1 MPNDSVV
8 RLIQP
13 GSFEDQLTEV
23 LRNGARALLAQ
34 AVEAE
39 VAGFLAKH
47 AECKTEDGRAR
58 VVRHGHLPEREVMTG
73 IGPVP
78 VKQPRVRD
86 RGATAD
92 DPGRIRFSPAILP
105 PYMRRSKSIE
115 ALLPILYLKGISTG
129 DFSEALAALLG
140 KDASGLSASAIGR
153 LKDCWIDEHAA
164 WHKRDLSARRYVYV
178 WADGIHLEA
187 RLEDEKQCILV
198 IIGAT
203 PEGRKEL
210 VGFTDGARESA
221 HDWRELL
228 LDLKRR
234 GLDAQPELMIADGAL
249 GFWKAASE
257 VWPKASEQ
265 RCWVHKTANVL
276 NKLPKSQQPKAKR
289 ALQEIW
295 MAETKAAAEAA
306 FAAFIVSYA
315 LKYEKAADCLA
326 KDRDA
331 LLAFYDFPAEH
342 WKHLRTTNPIEST
355 FATVRHRTIRAK
367 GCLSNKTALAMV
379 FKLVEG
385 AQRSW
390 RRLDGHAQLPK
401 LILGVK
407 FSDGLEVA
415 PKKAAAQPA
424 TAAA

>member
-1 MPNDSVV
+1 VPKDNVV

-13 GSFEDQLTEV
+13 GAFDDQLTEV

-73 IGPVP
+73 IGPVA
-78 VKQPRVRD
+78 VRQPRVRD
-86 RGATAD
+86 RGVAAD
-92 DPGRIRFSPAILP
+92 DPGRIRFSPSILP

-115 ALLPILYLKGISTG
+115 TLLPILYLKGISTG

-140 KDASGLSASAIGR
+140 KDAAGLSASAIGR
-153 LKDCWIDEHAA
+153 LKDGWQDEHAA
-164 WHKRDLSARRYVYV
+164 WQKRDLSTRRYVYV
-178 WADGIHLEA
+178 WADGIHLQA

-234 GLDAQPELMIADGAL
+234 GLDVSPELMIADGAL
-249 GFWKAASE
+249 GFWKAAGE
-257 VWPKASEQ
+257 IWPKTAEQ

-276 NKLPKSQQPKAKR
+276 AKLPKSQQPKAKR
-289 ALQEIW
+289 SLQEIW

-306 FAAFIVSYA
+306 FDAFLESYA

-326 KDRDA
+326 KDRDT

-355 FATVRHRTIRAK
+355 FATVRHRTVRAK

-407 FSDGLEVA
+407 FADGLEVA
-415 PKKAAAQPA
+415 AKSIRQPK

>member
-1 MPNDSVV
+1 MPNDNVV

-13 GSFEDQLTEV
+13 GAFDDQLTEV

-47 AECKTEDGRAR
+47 AECKTEDGRSR

-73 IGPVP
+73 IGPIP

-115 ALLPILYLKGISTG
+115 TLLPILYLKGISTG
-129 DFSEALAALLG
+129 DFSDALAALLG
-140 KDASGLSASAIGR
+140 KDAAGLSASAIGR
-153 LKDCWIDEHAA
+153 LKDGWQDEHAA
-164 WHKRDLSARRYVYV
+164 WAKRDLSARRYVYV

-187 RLEDEKQCILV
+187 RLEDQKQCILV

-221 HDWRELL
+221 HDWRDLL
-228 LDLKRR
+228 LDLNRR
-234 GLDAQPELMIADGAL
+234 GLDGPPELMVADGAL
-249 GFWKAASE
+249 GFWKAAGE
-257 VWPKASEQ
+257 VWPKAAEQ
-265 RCWVHKTANVL
+265 RCWVHKSANVL
-276 NKLPKSQQPKAKR
+276 AKLPKSQQPKAKR

-295 MAETKAAAEAA
+295 MAETKAAAAAA
-306 FAAFIVSYA
+306 FNAFVESYA

-326 KDRDA
+326 KDRDT

-355 FATVRHRTIRAK
+355 FATVRHRTVRSK

-379 FKLVEG
+379 FKLVES

-415 PKKAAAQPA
+415 AKSITQPK